1 MRLLVTGSRG
11 QLGRALER
19 AAPRRG
25 HEMFGVDLPELDVT
39 DRGAVLA
46 AVHTILPEAIVNCA
60 AFTAVDAAESQPES
74 AMAANG
80 AAVGHL
86 AAAANEVGATLVQV
100 STDYV
105 FDGRSARPYREDD
118 PPGPLSSYGRS
129 KLAGE
134 REAAAARSHLIVRTS
149 WLFGERGA
157 NFVEAIR
164 RQLDAGNRTLK
175 VVDDQHGCPTY
186 AADLADALLRLL
198 EVGARGIVHAT
209 NEGATTWWA
218 FACEIVRQLGVP
230 AEVEAIR
237 TAATDRPARRPQFSV
252 LDGSRMTELLGSPLP
267 PWQDALRRY
276 LAGARAAG

>member
-1 MRLLVTGSRG
+1 VRLLVTGSRG

-19 AAPRRG
+19 AAPLRH
-25 HEMFGVDLPELDVT
+25 HEFYGLDLPELDVT
-39 DRGAVLA
+39 DRAAVLA
-46 AVHTILPEAIVNCA
+46 AVQTVLPEAIVNCA
-60 AFTAVDAAESQPES
+60 AFTAVDAAESQAET

-86 AAAANEVGATLVQV
+86 AAAANEVGATLVQI

-105 FDGRSARPYREDD
+105 FDGSGGRPYREDD
-118 PPGPLSSYGRS
+118 PPCPISSYGRS

-134 REAAAARSHLIVRTS
+134 REAGAARAHLIVRTS

-164 RQLDAGNRTLK
+164 RQLDAGNRALK

-186 AADLADALLRLL
+186 AADLADALLRLI
-198 EVGARGIVHAT
+198 EVGARGMLHAA
-209 NEGATTWWA
+209 NDGATTWWG
-218 FACEIVRQLGVP
+218 FACEIVRQLGAP
-230 AEVEAIR
+230 ADVEAIR
-237 TAATDRPARRPQFSV
+237 TAATDRPAKRPAFSV
-252 LDGSRMTELLGSPLP
+252 LDCSRLAALLGTPLP

-276 LAGARAAG
+276 LANAPTAG